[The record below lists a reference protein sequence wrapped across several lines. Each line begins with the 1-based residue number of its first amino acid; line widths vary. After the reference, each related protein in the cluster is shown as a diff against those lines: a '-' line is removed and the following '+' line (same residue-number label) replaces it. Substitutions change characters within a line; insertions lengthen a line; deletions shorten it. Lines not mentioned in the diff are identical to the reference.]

1 MFDLSKPVLA
11 QPEQLLALSDPQ
23 FIRQVCSLAMG
34 FGTLAGFF
42 IYAVY
47 SIRRPRST
55 NLVLLLG
62 LALLVASAVGPVPV
76 GASFLLLGA
85 GACWEVGIIGS
96 YAAVRAIPNALSIAP
111 MVGAD
116 ILRAYRSVPTI
127 VDDLRDGTV
136 TPRDI
141 RLAVSRAAIH
151 GLIALAPV
159 CVFVATN
166 ALSVLPFLD
175 PIVDATRISRIFIG
189 LLVAYVALA
198 LNLRWH
204 GLQMLFSAPPNGGRL
219 QSSAE

>member
-11 QPEQLLALSDPQ
+11 QPELLLALSHPQ
-23 FIRQVCSLAMG
+23 FIRQVCGVAVVLG
-34 FGTLAGFF
+34 ILAGF
-42 IYAVY
+42 IRYAVY
-47 SIRRPRST
+47 AIGRPRST

-62 LALLVASAVGPVPV
+62 LALFVASAVGPVPV
-76 GASFLLLGA
+76 GVSFLLLGA
-85 GACWEVGIIGS
+85 GACWEIGIIGS
-96 YAAVRAIPNALSIAP
+96 YVAVKAIPNALSIAP

-136 TPRDI
+136 TLHDI
-141 RLAVSRAAIH
+141 RLAVGRAAIH

-198 LNLRWH
+198 LNLRWD
-204 GLQMLFSAPPNGGRL
+204 GLRMLFSTPPAGVRL
-219 QSSAE
+219 QSPAK